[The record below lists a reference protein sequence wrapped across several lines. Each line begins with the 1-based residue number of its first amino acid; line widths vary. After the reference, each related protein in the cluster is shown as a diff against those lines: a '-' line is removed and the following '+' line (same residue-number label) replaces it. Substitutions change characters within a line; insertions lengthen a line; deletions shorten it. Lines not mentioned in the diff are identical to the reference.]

1 MTEQAAQPREQTKPS
16 APLWL
21 FALTVAVLAITD
33 VALWYN
39 EGDGV
44 SAIQAYTRWTA
55 RIAFIIFA
63 LTFAASSLLAV
74 WPNRFTGWLTA
85 NRRYL
90 GLNFALAHIVHL
102 GALTV
107 YFLVTDQSPDT
118 ITLVFGGLAYVFVIL
133 TALTSND
140 KSVALLGA
148 NWRRLHTAGIYY
160 LWGVFTYTF
169 AGGVFDDNVSALL
182 LFVCIAVMGLRI
194 HDRLSNR

>member
-1 MTEQAAQPREQTKPS
+1 MTEQTAHPQERAKAA

-21 FALTVAVLAITD
+21 FALTVAVLAVTD
-33 VALWYN
+33 IVLWYA
-39 EGDGV
+39 EGDGI

-63 LTFAASSLLAV
+63 LIFAASSLLAI

-107 YFLVTDQSPDT
+107 YFLVTDQTPDT
-118 ITLVFGGLAYVFVIL
+118 ITLVFGGLAYVFVVL
-133 TALTSND
+133 MALTSND
-140 KSVALLGA
+140 KSVALLRA
-148 NWRRLHTAGIYY
+148 NWRRLHIGGIYY

-169 AGGVFDDNVSALL
+169 AGNVFDDNVSALL
-182 LFVCIAVMGLRI
+182 LFVCIAIMGLCI